1 MGKYINIKLGLVNN
15 GFTHKKGINYF
26 DTYSPVFGIIT
37 IITWTYLRVNLS
49 LFNPLIKINARY
61 DKIKCIYSKI
71 SYIQLDRK

>member
-37 IITWTYLRVNLS
+37 IRILIALALIHKLVIHQIDVNTYNNLNI
-49 LFNPLIKINARY
+49 LKFV
-61 DKIKCIYSKI
+61 
-71 SYIQLDRK
+71 